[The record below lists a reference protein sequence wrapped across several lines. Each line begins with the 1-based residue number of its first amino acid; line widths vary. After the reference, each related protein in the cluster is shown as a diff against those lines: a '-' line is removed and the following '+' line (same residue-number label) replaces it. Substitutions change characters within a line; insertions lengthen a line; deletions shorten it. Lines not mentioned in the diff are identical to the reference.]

1 MNADERNFLPTFFQ
15 QLIDQPL
22 EPQDPR
28 YVPLYRDRRLNA
40 DDPVELLARGIEW
53 TPGQSVQLLSGFRG
67 TGKSTELRRL
77 AQRLSG
83 SDYLVVLC
91 DIEDYINLSTPID
104 ISDFLLALAGAIGDG
119 LHEAGHLPQDP
130 KREGYWER
138 FRNFLTR
145 TNVGFPELG
154 GEVSGASIKMTL
166 KSDPSF
172 KEHLQKNLA
181 GHLGSFV
188 ADVRQYLKD
197 CVRQLKEAH
206 GIAKELVVL
215 VDSVE
220 HIRGTSVNAEDVH
233 TSVETL
239 FAGHADKLHLPSV
252 HMVYTLP
259 PFVKVRYPNLGSL
272 YEPGGIQ
279 VLPAVKLRGDDDSQR
294 NEQGFEVLAEVVQK
308 RGDWKR
314 LLGTCERLDRIIA
327 MSGGQFRDLLRI
339 LAEIARRA
347 SVLPVDDRTVDDA
360 VNQIRNEFLP
370 IADDDAQWLAKIAE
384 THSASLTDVKR
395 LPDFARFLDT
405 HLVLCYRNGH
415 EWYDTHP
422 LVAEHVTAQAAA
434 LAKPTR
440 GKRKR

>member
-1 MNADERNFLPTFFQ
+1 MNNDDRNFLRTFFQ

-22 EPQDPR
+22 DPDDRR
-28 YVPLYRDRRLNA
+28 YVNLHGERRLGA

-77 AQRLSG
+77 RQRLIE

-91 DIEDYINLSTPID
+91 DVEDYINLSTPVD
-104 ISDFLLALAGAIGDG
+104 VSDFLLALAGAIGDG
-119 LHEAGHLPQDP
+119 LYDAKLLSRDP
-130 KREGYWER
+130 KKEGYWER
-138 FRNFLTR
+138 FRAYLTR
-145 TNVGFPELG
+145 TKVEIPELG
-154 GEVSGASIKMTL
+154 ADLSGASIKMTL
-166 KSDPSF
+166 KNDPSF
-172 KEHLQKNLA
+172 KQKLQKRLA

-188 ADVRQYLKD
+188 ADVRQYLQE
-197 CVRQLKEAH
+197 CVRQIKEEY
-206 GIAKELVVL
+206 GPAKELVVL

-220 HIRGTSVNAEDVH
+220 HIRGTSVNVEAVH

-239 FAGHADKLHLPSV
+239 FAGHADKLHLPFV

-259 PFVKVRYPNLGSL
+259 PFVKVRYQNLGAL

-279 VLPAVKLRGDDDSQR
+279 VLPAVKLRGDDDDQPNPR
-294 NEQGFEVLAEVVQK
+294 GFEVLADVVQR
-308 RGDWKR
+308 RGDWVR
-314 LLGTCERLDRIIA
+314 LLATRERLDRIIA

-347 SVLPVDDRTVDDA
+347 TALPVEDRTVDDA

-384 THSASLTDVKR
+384 THSASLADVSL

-422 LVAEHVTAQAAA
+422 LVAEHVTAQAVA
-434 LAKPTR
+434 LAKSSH
-440 GKRKR
+440 GN